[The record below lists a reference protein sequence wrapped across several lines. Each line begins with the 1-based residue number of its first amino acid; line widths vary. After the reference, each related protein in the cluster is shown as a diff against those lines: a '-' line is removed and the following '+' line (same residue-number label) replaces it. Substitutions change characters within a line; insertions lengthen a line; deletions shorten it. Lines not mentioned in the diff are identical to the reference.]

1 MTNKIYEL
9 IDLGWTLCV
18 KKIAGGLMNPTKEKE
33 LQLQLAMIYQG
44 LANMYEETTKESIK
58 ILLEEPVKVRNKKK
72 NLIDIV
78 VRHAVGNQTINY
90 PIELKCFRKKTQDL
104 KNNRGAGNLSMFD
117 YWEDIE
123 NVELYSN
130 LAGYGLGTQFTVTDD
145 SYYVETKHTGSQVS
159 VYSTSR
165 HKGVVS
171 GPLTHKIANRSGHIP
186 LCGEYDMT
194 RWQTIGNFYAIAQ
207 RANGI

>member
-1 MTNKIYEL
+1 MTNKIYDL

-44 LANMYEETTKESIK
+44 LAYMHEETTQESIK
-58 ILLEEPVKVRNKKK
+58 ILLEEPVKVRKKK
-72 NLIDIV
+72 TNLIDIV
-78 VRHAVGNQTINY
+78 VRHTVGNQTINY
-90 PIELKCFRKKTQDL
+90 PIELKCFRKKTQQS
-104 KNNRGAGNLSMFD
+104 KNNRGGGNLSMFD

-123 NVELYSN
+123 NIELYSD

-145 SYYVETKHTGSQVS
+145 PYFVETQHNGSQVR

-165 HKGVVS
+165 HRGIVS
-171 GPLTHKIANRSGHIP
+171 GPLTRKIANRSGHIP
-186 LCGEYDMT
+186 FRGKYNMA
-194 RWQTIGNFYAIAQ
+194 RWQTEGNFYAIAQ